1 VNEMMAAARQKLKDR
16 CGDSTRLGGKG
27 TARRKK
33 RAPHKSAGG
42 DDKKLQTVLKRLGLS
57 NIPGI
62 EEVAMFNQNRTV
74 LHFTQPKVQAS
85 PGANTYVVTGH
96 VEQRAFE
103 QVMSPVIDPSK
114 MNPELFKRIQA
125 ELAAGNLSPAG
136 GDGQPRAAGA
146 AVGGRGPAAASTE
159 AKISEEDEV
168 PVLVDNFDDVA
179 LSK

>member
-1 VNEMMAAARQKLKDR
+1 MDEVNEMMQAARQKLKDR

-62 EEVAMFNQNRTV
+62 EEVAMFRQNRTV

-85 PGANTYVVTGH
+85 PAANTYVVTGH
-96 VEQRAFE
+96 VEERAFE
-103 QVMSPVIDPSK
+103 QVISPVIDASK

-125 ELAAGNLSPAG
+125 ELAASNLSG
-136 GDGQPRAAGA
+136 VKGA
-146 AVGGRGPAAASTE
+146 NEGRQAVSGVSKVT
-159 AKISEEDEV
+159 EEDEV
-168 PVLVDNFDDVA
+168 PELVDNFDDVA
-179 LSK
+179 NVS